1 MAHVVL
7 VALEPGQHSE
17 RALDSALNTSAER
30 GGRLHVVTVVGGY
43 DPFQKLEYAAEKHQ
57 LHLERE
63 KAELEAR
70 VQAARA
76 RFSGAAAPAPV
87 VELHVL
93 VGPPAKEILRLARKL
108 GASLL
113 VVGRGKRALKA
124 VLGSVAQD
132 VLREASCS
140 VLVVP
145 D

>member
-17 RALDSALNTSAER
+17 RALDSALSTSAER

-43 DPFQKLEYAAEKHQ
+43 DPFQRLEYAAEKHQ

-76 RFSGAAAPAPV
+76 RFSGAAAPV

-108 GASLL
+108 EASLL
-113 VVGRGKRALKA
+113 VVGRGNRALKA

-132 VLREASCS
+132 VLRQAPCS